1 MPAFPPP
8 TTYPQTQD
16 FTITLLPWSAETAQA
31 CLSLSLPFP
40 EVPAP
45 WSPEQK
51 TSRMSHPHGGLGT
64 TTSGWFRNN
73 AGFVSEMPESQ
84 KERLLILFINL
95 LTPKD
100 KFVLSISLL
109 GGTNQQASWSRQQFT
124 VLQPFYSK
132 CGAQTLVRNSELQAH
147 TRPSEIK
154 IGMLMRSP
162 NGLYPHESEKHT
174 GLDLC

>member
-1 MPAFPPP
+1 MGYGCLIVLILQECQSIENLYKSLVPAFPPP
-8 TTYPQTQD
+8 TTDPQMQD
-16 FTITLLPWSAETAQA
+16 FTITLLPWSAENAQA

-45 WSPEQK
+45 WSPEQV

-64 TTSGWFRNN
+64 TTSGWFKNN

-100 KFVLSISLL
+100 KFVLFISLR
-109 GGTNQQASWSRQQFT
+109 WH
-124 VLQPFYSK
+124 QPEGQLK
-132 CGAQTLVRNSELQAH
+132 
-147 TRPSEIK
+147 
-154 IGMLMRSP
+154 
-162 NGLYPHESEKHT
+162 
-174 GLDLC
+174 